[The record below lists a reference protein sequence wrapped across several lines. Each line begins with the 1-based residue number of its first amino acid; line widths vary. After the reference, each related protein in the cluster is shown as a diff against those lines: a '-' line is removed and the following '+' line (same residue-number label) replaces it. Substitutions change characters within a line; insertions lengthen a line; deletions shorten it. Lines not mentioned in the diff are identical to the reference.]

1 MLNIELYTKQL
12 NGFDVQSLVNKP
24 KYQPDEVVPNI
35 ELDYYVY
42 RGKKGY
48 ASFLSSNNKE
58 RQISCNI
65 KLIFDGRTNLLKDV
79 KFIEIKHKDNQKWK
93 K

>member
-1 MLNIELYTKQL
+1 MLNIELYAKQL
-12 NGFDVQSLVNKP
+12 NGLDVQSVLNP
-24 KYQPDEVVPNI
+24 KKLQNPPEDVS
-35 ELDYYVY
+35 LDYYVY

-93 K
+93 KQ

>member
-1 MLNIELYTKQL
+1 MLNIELYAKQL
-12 NGFDVQSLVNKP
+12 NGLDVQSVLNPTKLQNPPEDVS
-24 KYQPDEVVPNI
+24 
-35 ELDYYVY
+35 LDYYVY

>member
-1 MLNIELYTKQL
+1 MLNIELYAKQL
-12 NGFDVQSLVNKP
+12 NGLDVQSVLNPTKLQNPP
-24 KYQPDEVVPNI
+24 KDVS
-35 ELDYYVY
+35 LDYYVY

>member
-1 MLNIELYTKQL
+1 L
-12 NGFDVQSLVNKP
+12 DVQSVLNPTKLQNPPEDVS
-24 KYQPDEVVPNI
+24 
-35 ELDYYVY
+35 LDYYVY

-65 KLIFDGRTNLLKDV
+65 KLIFDGKTNLLKNV

>member
-1 MLNIELYTKQL
+1 MLNIELYAKQL
-12 NGFDVQSLVNKP
+12 NGLDVQSVLNSTKLEKP
-24 KYQPDEVVPNI
+24 PADVS
-35 ELDYYVY
+35 LDYYVY

>member
-1 MLNIELYTKQL
+1 MLNIELYAKQL
-12 NGFDVQSLVNKP
+12 NGLDVQSVLNPTKLQNPPEDVS
-24 KYQPDEVVPNI
+24 
-35 ELDYYVY
+35 LDYYVY

-58 RQISCNI
+58 RKISCNI